1 MVLSAIK
8 ELSTFSISGQI
19 WRAGVDFRFYV
30 TLRLN
35 KKKQDKFPK
44 RCVEKLR
51 LVILKL
57 TVYELVFNLWWLT
70 PHHQIS
76 FKYLTKTA
84 PTIFLICV
92 KMGLGVRYDLV
103 YNQFPRN
110 VQIKHIEILFFENF

>member
-51 LVILKL
+51 LVTL
-57 TVYELVFNLWWLT
+57 TVYEL
-70 PHHQIS
+70 QIIKS
-76 FKYLTKTA
+76 WSYLCRSKEMKAKYALE
-84 PTIFLICV
+84 
-92 KMGLGVRYDLV
+92 V
-103 YNQFPRN
+103 Y
-110 VQIKHIEILFFENF
+110 KLK